1 MKKLFLYLAVLMLVT
16 SCSPIKRITRL
27 TEKHPE
33 LIPVKEKFIR
43 DSVYIEKEKIREV
56 KVPVKGDT
64 TYIDVPIDCPDQD
77 ITLFENSKLKQTIK
91 ILNGRL
97 TSITEQKKDTVYVH
111 VKDTEKVTSMN
122 KDEKLIVPTKFIPK
136 FYKYTFWGFWGLLV
150 IIILSLYF
158 RFRKG

>member
-33 LIPVKEKFIR
+33 LIPVKERVIR

-64 TYIDVPIDCPDQD
+64 TFIDVPIDCPDQD

-97 TSITEQKKDTVYVH
+97 TSITEQKKDTVYVQ
-111 VKDTEKVTSMN
+111 VKDTEKVTNVN
-122 KDEKLIVPTKFIPK
+122 KDEKLIVPLKFIPK
-136 FYKYTFWGFWGLLV
+136 FYKITFWGFWALL
-150 IIILSLYF
+150 ILFLLYLY
-158 RFRKG
+158 RKFLG